1 MNKAIK
7 TLIQINQSFFMSVPA
22 FMWVLLFFY
31 IPLMTVLGR
40 SLFIKSNLSLAPIV
54 SSANYVTFADWTYI
68 TIIERSLILALVTA
82 CACLLIAYPVAYFI
96 ARRVK
101 TGKYVLLF
109 FIMLPFSVNLLI
121 QAYAWFFMLGKTGL
135 VNLILLHLGI
145 ISQPLNMLN
154 TSGAVYLVM
163 VYCYVPFMI
172 LPLYAVLEK
181 IDGRFIEASMDL
193 GANTWQTFTKVVLP
207 LSLPGISTGFLLVF
221 IPVFGELVIPA
232 VLGGGRHMYVSTLIS
247 YYFLTT
253 RNLALG
259 SAFTVISSVIVLIVA
274 FVLYRWLKK
283 IRS

>member
-1 MNKAIK
+1 MNKTIK
-7 TLIQINQSFFMSVPA
+7 TLIQANQSFFMSVPA

-31 IPLMTVLGR
+31 VPLMTVIGR
-40 SLFIKSNLSLAPIV
+40 SLFIKTNLSLAPIV
-54 SSANYVTFADWTYI
+54 SLANYATFADWTYI
-68 TIIERSLILALVTA
+68 TIIERSLVLALVTA
-82 CACLLIAYPVAYFI
+82 CVCLLIAYPVAYFI

-101 TGKYVLLF
+101 TGRNVLLF

-121 QAYAWFFMLGKTGL
+121 QAYAWFFMLGKTGFF
-135 VNLILLHLGI
+135 NLILLHLGI

-154 TSGAVYLVM
+154 TPGAVYLVM

-181 IDGRFIEASMDL
+181 IDVRFIEASMDL
-193 GANTWQTFTKVVLP
+193 GANARQTFTKVVLP

-232 VLGGGRHMYVSTLIS
+232 VLGGGKHMYVSTLIS

-274 FVLYRWLKK
+274 FVLYRWLRK